1 MKHTTIQ
8 MKTHKQH
15 INKNTPKCKNMYTDT
30 MTNKESETHKRITQ

>member
-15 INKNTPKCKNMYTDT
+15 INKNTPIHMNTCTDT
-30 MTNKESETHKRITQ
+30 MTNKKI